1 MKHLAMLS
9 LSCVLL
15 TACMEEA
22 GPRTGDPSDVAVA
35 SVALSNLPASVRCIE
50 INVQRGT
57 QLISSRTQVAGQA
70 QAIITIARL
79 PLGSAT
85 FSALAYGVNCNT
97 LLIGAPS
104 WQSDPVAVELTAD
117 RVPDIEL
124 TLYPIRSPEVH
135 ASFQPDVVEIAQ
147 CGAAL
152 IAQDSADQLYASGIL
167 EIATPAASLSGAA
180 VSSVACS
187 EYFGCV
193 VADNGNVSCFGLN
206 YRVLPS
212 AAESVTTPLRIGTFT
227 AESISVGSRVACAVT
242 TGGASVVCWGSNAD
256 GFFNPAAPSDSYVGP
271 TTAPVSSSLP
281 FYNIR
286 QVAVSTRGACAL
298 TSNGSVVCWGS
309 NAHRLLVDPGVL
321 NPDPNL
327 TYYVQLAFTGVT
339 DSIVELVASG
349 EGMYG
354 LTANGRLAR
363 WGEDRMQPELVPDLN
378 DVVDVAAANDSV
390 CVLRATGQVFCWGRG
405 EAGAHGDGANQLTRP
420 AATTP
425 VLLDPELPPVVSIS
439 GHFRSYCALHENGLV
454 SCWGDNVFGALAD
467 GTTDVAYVP
476 VLAERWDVR
485 LDSPPV
491 VPPIQ

>member
-1 MKHLAMLS
+1 MKHLAMLGVS
-9 LSCVLL
+9 LVLL
-15 TACMEEA
+15 TACTEEA
-22 GPRTGDPSDVAVA
+22 GPHTGDASDVAVA
-35 SVALSNLPASVRCIE
+35 SVALSNVPASVRCIE
-50 INVQRGT
+50 INVQRGA
-57 QLISSRTQVAGQA
+57 QLISSRTQVAGQLE
-70 QAIITIARL
+70 AIITIARL

-85 FSALAYGVNCNT
+85 FSALAYGANCNT
-97 LLIGAPS
+97 LLLGGTPT

-117 RVPDIEL
+117 RVPDVEL

-147 CGAAL
+147 CGSAL
-152 IAQDSADQLYASGIL
+152 IAQDSADQLHASGIL

-212 AAESVTTPLRIGTFT
+212 TAESVTTPLRIGTFT

-242 TGGASVVCWGSNAD
+242 TFGASVMCWGSNAD
-256 GFFNPAAPSDSYVGP
+256 GFFDPAAPSDSYVGP
-271 TTAPVSSSLP
+271 TAAPLASSPP
-281 FYNIR
+281 FFNIR

-298 TSNGSVVCWGS
+298 SSNGSVFCWGS

-339 DSIVELVASG
+339 DSIVELVASR

-363 WGEDRMQPELVPDLN
+363 WGEDRM
-378 DVVDVAAANDSV
+378 
-390 CVLRATGQVFCWGRG
+390 
-405 EAGAHGDGANQLTRP
+405 
-420 AATTP
+420 
-425 VLLDPELPPVVSIS
+425 
-439 GHFRSYCALHENGLV
+439 
-454 SCWGDNVFGALAD
+454 
-467 GTTDVAYVP
+467 
-476 VLAERWDVR
+476 
-485 LDSPPV
+485 
-491 VPPIQ
+491 